1 MKIQEKMDKVEAET
15 IALMAYMD
23 SRELRADVGVS
34 ALISVLVTVTAA
46 LELPM
51 EAVTQAMHEAQAM
64 RDKLFSSEGQQVH

>member
-1 MKIQEKMDKVEAET
+1 MKIQEKMDRVEAET

-23 SRELRADVGVS
+23 SRELRADIGVS

-64 RDKLFSSEGQQVH
+64 RDKLFSSEGQQLH

>member
-1 MKIQEKMDKVEAET
+1 MKLQEKMDRVEAET

-23 SRELRADVGVS
+23 SRELRADIGVS

>member
-1 MKIQEKMDKVEAET
+1 MKLQEKMDKVEAET

>member
-1 MKIQEKMDKVEAET
+1 MKIQEKMDRVEAET

-23 SRELRADVGVS
+23 SRELRADIGVS